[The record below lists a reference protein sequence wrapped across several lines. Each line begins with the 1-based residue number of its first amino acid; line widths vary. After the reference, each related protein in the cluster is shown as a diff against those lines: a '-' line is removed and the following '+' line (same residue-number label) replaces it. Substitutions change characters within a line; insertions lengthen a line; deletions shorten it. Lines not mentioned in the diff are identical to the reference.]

1 MRLRLRMTPD
11 LWPGCQT
18 FGCGKFVLKSG
29 VSPFTHYKVS
39 AWARGIVMSVVVR
52 PMNEVRPPLRG
63 TRLVLRWMTV
73 LGQLYYHFSMF
84 YLSGIGSPG

>member
-1 MRLRLRMTPD
+1 MMLRLRMTPD
-11 LWPGCQT
+11 LWPGCQNLWT
-18 FGCGKFVLKSG
+18 VASLSSNLASLHLPIIKCR
-29 VSPFTHYKVS
+29 
-39 AWARGIVMSVVVR
+39 RGIVMGVVVR

-63 TRLVLRWMTV
+63 TRLVLGWMTV